1 MADIVELVDLADR
14 DQRIFDLRVQGKS
27 VRTIARQFRIAMKEV
42 DAIVES
48 YCTPIDMTAKA
59 RAFELEMHRID
70 ALQDA
75 AYGQAI
81 GGNIS
86 AIMACAKLMERRAAC
101 TATRPRSDMIL
112 FRYWPRPPR
121 PRPLRRIQKVL
132 DDLAQRQLEKPS
144 EPDIEQE

>member
-86 AIMACAKLMERRAAC
+86 AIMACAKLMERRAAMYGYEAPIRHDPIQVLAQ
-101 TATRPRSDMIL
+101 ATPATTTD
-112 FRYWPRPPR
+112 
-121 PRPLRRIQKVL
+121 RIQKVL